1 MQSSLQNNTGQ
12 RPSIEVKNLH
22 KTFGDK
28 KVLNGVSF
36 TVHRGET
43 VAVIGPSGTGKSTLL
58 KIISGLEE
66 PDEGQIIIH
75 EEKMGM
81 VFQYSALLNSY
92 SVGDNVGFALH
103 DSILSE
109 DEKQRIVME
118 KLEIVGL
125 EGYFNSMPDEL
136 SGGQQKRASFA
147 RAVVDEPEI
156 ILYDEP
162 TAGLDPITSTII
174 EDYMNKL
181 SSRNRTA
188 GIVVTHQHSTI
199 KRTADR
205 VLCLFKGD
213 VVWQGHVQE
222 LATEDNPFIRQFMD
236 GKTEGPFT
244 D

>member
-1 MQSSLQNNTGQ
+1 MQSRLQNNTVQ

-109 DEKQRIVME
+109 DEKRRIVME

-125 EGYFNSMPDEL
+125 EDYFNSMPDEL

-181 SSRNRTA
+181 SMRNQTA

-205 VLCLFKGD
+205 VLCLFKGNI
-213 VVWQGHVQE
+213 VWQGYVQE